1 MKIFLIL
8 LLFVSSILAS
18 NIQKNYDHLNSAID
32 RVSTL
37 LSAEEK
43 VTLYSLSLSTYNR
56 VLTHKSTRELE
67 QKMLTSLSLLHEQ
80 NQNLSVQEIEK
91 IREFYTHLSKAVYK
105 DKVIK
110 ESSLASLAISA
121 IVSLI
126 VGFILGA
133 LLLYKKP
140 SKQANKN
147 ITLLNEIH
155 AKNESLEDELKAA
168 LTQNKDND
176 KKSSLRLKD
185 LKYENSSLS
194 ASNEQL
200 IQDKSQNDTQLSS
213 IINEH
218 ESLIQAQTQEIQ
230 HLNEYTQ
237 SLKAELKKH
246 ETFSGAGS
254 FEFEENL
261 KALQNQ
267 SQGIFSVLDTISDIA
282 DQTNLLALNAAIEAA
297 RAGEHGRGFAVVA
310 DEVRKLAER
319 TQKTLNEAKVDI
331 SAVVDSISKL
341 KS

>member
-18 NIQKNYDHLNSAID
+18 NIQKNYDELNSAID

-43 VTLYSLSLSTYNR
+43 VTLYSLSFSTYNR

-67 QKMLTSLSLLHEQ
+67 QKMSTSLSLLHEQ

-91 IREFYTHLSKAVYK
+91 IREFYTHLSKAEYK

-133 LLLYKKP
+133 LLFYKKY

-155 AKNESLEDELKAA
+155 AKNESLEDKLKAA
-168 LTQNKDND
+168 LAQNKDND

-194 ASNEQL
+194 TSNEQL
-200 IQDKSQNDTQLSS
+200 IQDKSQNDTRLSS

-230 HLNEYTQ
+230 HLSEYTQ
-237 SLKAELKKH
+237 NLKAELKKH
-246 ETFSGAGS
+246 ETSSGAGS
-254 FEFEENL
+254 LEFEENL

-331 SAVVDSISKL
+331 SAIVDSISNL

>member
-18 NIQKNYDHLNSAID
+18 NIQKNYDELNNAID

-91 IREFYTHLSKAVYK
+91 IRKFYTHLSKAVYK

-133 LLLYKKP
+133 LLFYKKP

-155 AKNESLEDELKAA
+155 AKNESLEDKIKAA

-194 ASNEQL
+194 TSNEQL

-237 SLKAELKKH
+237 SLKAELEKH
-246 ETFSGAGS
+246 ETSSGAGS